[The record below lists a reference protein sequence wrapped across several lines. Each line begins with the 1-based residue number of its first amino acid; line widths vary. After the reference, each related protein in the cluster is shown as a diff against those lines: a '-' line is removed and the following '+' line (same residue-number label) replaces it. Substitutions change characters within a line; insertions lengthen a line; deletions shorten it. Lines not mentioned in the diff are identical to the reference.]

1 MLMDTGGNAGSQS
14 SVTIIRGISM
24 DEISFSDIFRVM
36 WKEFRVSILCGF
48 TLAIAGFIKVILI
61 DHVEILVALVV
72 SITLCVTV
80 LIAKFIGCSLP
91 ILVKKLGFDPAV
103 MVSPF
108 ITTAVD
114 AVSLLLYFNIASA
127 LLNI

>member
-1 MLMDTGGNAGSQS
+1 
-14 SVTIIRGISM
+14 M

-91 ILVKKLGFDPAV
+91 ILVKKMGFDPAV